1 MPHFQTT
8 CRILFLGLG
17 LLSACAAGPEPAP
30 DPAAGPASDPK
41 AEPEQPV
48 AERPGHTGATGAY
61 LDARFAAAEAN
72 ADKAAGFYLRALDAD
87 SANPELLQGAFVSS
101 LLSGRPEAATLARR
115 LPANQE
121 AQYLLAG
128 VDARAGKWSEAE
140 QRFSSMPR
148 QGLTQLLQPLLVAW
162 AQQGAGRT
170 DAALATLRPFAD
182 GKTFRGI
189 YVLHMALI
197 ADQAG
202 RTAEA
207 ERQYTLART
216 LFGPGNLRLAQIMAS
231 WESRQGRAEAARQV
245 LTGLTDGQD
254 EMALVMPALIASDN
268 ARAVPTPLQGIADAY
283 LALAAALRQQ
293 DANDFALIMLRL
305 ALDLRPDFTEA
316 RILTAEIHTAG
327 KHPLQAMEALAPV
340 PASDPLSPMIR
351 LQRANLL
358 DRVDRTDAALR
369 ELDTLSREY
378 PNSPLPEIQ
387 KGDILRMKNRFPE
400 AITAYDRAIS
410 RLSSPRRSAWPLFFS
425 RGVAH
430 ERAHQWPQAEADL
443 RKALELAPD
452 QPAVLNY
459 LGYSWADQGVHLPE
473 ARRMIERAIEQEPKD
488 PAIIDSLGWVMLR
501 QGHANDAELLL
512 QQAVDLQPEDPTINS
527 HLGEAYW
534 AVGRRLEAVF
544 QWRRALTLNP
554 EPEDKERLV
563 ARLRDVDAEQLT
575 PVTRTR

>member
-1 MPHFQTT
+1 MLKTPAIR
-8 CRILFLGLG
+8 RILFLGLG
-17 LLSACAAGPEPAP
+17 LLSACAAGPEPT
-30 DPAAGPASDPK
+30 PAQA
-41 AEPEQPV
+41 AEWRERQSTGRQDRNV
-48 AERPGHTGATGAY
+48 ANAGATGAY
-61 LDARFAAAEAN
+61 LNARFATSQADP
-72 ADKAAGFYLRALDAD
+72 DKAAGSYLRALEAD
-87 SANPELLQGAFVSS
+87 PASPELLQGAFVAS
-101 LLSGRPEAATLARR
+101 LLSGRPEAISLARR

-128 VDARAGKWSEAE
+128 VDARAGKWDSAR

-162 AQQGAGRT
+162 AEQGAGRT
-170 DAALATLRPFAD
+170 DVALNTLRPFAD

-207 ERQYTLART
+207 ERTYTLART
-216 LFGPGNLRLAQIMAS
+216 LFAPNNLRLTQILAS
-231 WESRQGRAEAARQV
+231 WEARQGRPDEARQ
-245 LTGLTDGQD
+245 LLLGLTDGQD
-254 EMALVMPALIASDN
+254 EMALVVPALIATDRTMPV
-268 ARAVPTPLQGIADAY
+268 ATPLQGIADAY
-283 LALAAALRQQ
+283 LALASALRQQ

-316 RILTAEIHTAG
+316 RILAAEINLAG
-327 KHPLQAMEALAPV
+327 KHPTQALEVLAEV
-340 PASDPLSPMIR
+340 PPSDPMSPVVR
-351 LQRANLL
+351 LQRTRIL
-358 DRVDRTDAALR
+358 DRLGRTDPALL
-369 ELDTLSREY
+369 ELDALSREY
-378 PNSPLPEIQ
+378 PTSPLPEVQ
-387 KGDILRMKNRFPE
+387 KGDILRGKKRFTD
-400 AITAYDRAIS
+400 AIAAYDLAIA

-430 ERAHQWPQAEADL
+430 ERARQWPQAEADL
-443 RKALELAPD
+443 QRALELAPD

-459 LGYSWADQGVHLPE
+459 LGYTWADQGIRLAE

-501 QGHANDAELLL
+501 QGQADDAELLL
-512 QQAVDLQPEDPTINS
+512 EQAVGLQPEDPTINA

-554 EPEDKERLV
+554 DPDEQARLE
-563 ARLRDVDAEQLT
+563 ARLRDVDGEQLT
-575 PVTRTR
+575 PATSTR